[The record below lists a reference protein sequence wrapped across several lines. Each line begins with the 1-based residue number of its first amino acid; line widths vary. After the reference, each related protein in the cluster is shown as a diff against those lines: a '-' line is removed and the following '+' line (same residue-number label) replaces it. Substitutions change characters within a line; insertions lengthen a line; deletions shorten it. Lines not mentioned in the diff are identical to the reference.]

1 MILHVGTAPQTERK
15 LLVSSVL
22 LSHVSLVFAAMFD
35 GRFAEGQNLSLTSP
49 PVVSLPDDEA
59 DAMATVC
66 KIIHARIEDFTV
78 NTTPTTLSSIA
89 LAAHKYDCT
98 VAIRAW
104 SIIWVADVLTRPSA
118 EDFEKTVTITYLLDM
133 PSEFRSATQSLIRD
147 RSDLLS
153 ITAMSNGLSLLPLE
167 FLERVVKTQYDA
179 QRRALATFDSIIH
192 SSSCDHCRRCVSFF
206 CEELKDSGFWS
217 FNKFAVSDFKTRL
230 ETISSSDAASNHS
243 CSGGKNNCCPFKNPG
258 MGARLILPEVTRVFN
273 GVEGF
278 CLDCVKKTYLGID
291 SPECRI
297 DCDGELNP

>member
-89 LAAHKYDCT
+89 LVAHKYDCT

-118 EDFEKTVTITYLLDM
+118 EDFEKMVTITYLLDM

-179 QRRALATFDSIIH
+179 QRRALASVDKMFASRSCEICKMSVFSFCKDLQRIGFWLFNKSSI
-192 SSSCDHCRRCVSFF
+192 S
-206 CEELKDSGFWS
+206 ELKTGVESMSSVAKGCG
-217 FNKFAVSDFKTRL
+217 NVYCDFCF
-230 ETISSSDAASNHS
+230 SSI
-243 CSGGKNNCCPFKNPG
+243 GPG
-258 MGARLILPEVTRVFN
+258 SILPGVMLVFN
-273 GVEGF
+273 GVQGF